1 MTPEL
6 VTRLLVE
13 YRYWILIPLTFLE
26 GPVVAFAAGTLA
38 SLGYFKIYELAVLF
52 LVRDLVLDSAYYG
65 AGYFGRG
72 SRAVRKVLAWLKID
86 DANLDSIR
94 DRLLKHPIQTI
105 FIGKLSYGVAS
116 TIIVGFGVI
125 RMRYVTFMAYGV
137 WVTIL
142 QYGTLLALGFYYGV
156 SLGARLTNVLD
167 ALQYLAAAVAVVAVV
182 YYLFGRSVRER
193 FFRK

>member
-6 VTRLLVE
+6 VSRLLVE

-38 SLGYFKIYELAVLF
+38 SLGYFKMYELAILF
-52 LVRDLVLDSAYYG
+52 FVRDLLVDSAYYG
-65 AGYFGRG
+65 AGYFGRQ

-86 DANLDSIR
+86 DANLDRIR
-94 DRLLKHPIQTI
+94 ERLLKHPIQTI

-116 TIIVGFGVI
+116 TIIVAFGVM
-125 RMRYVTFMAYGV
+125 RMNYLTFMAYGV

-156 SLGARLTNVLD
+156 SLGTRLTNVLD
-167 ALQYLAAAVAVVAVV
+167 ALQYLAAAVALVAAV

-193 FFRK
+193 LFRK

>member
-38 SLGYFKIYELAVLF
+38 SLGYFKMYELAALF
-52 LVRDLVLDSAYYG
+52 LVRDLLADSAYYA
-65 AGYFGRG
+65 AGYFGRR
-72 SRAVRKVLAWLKID
+72 SRAIRRVLAWLKID
-86 DANLDSIR
+86 DASLDR
-94 DRLLKHPIQTI
+94 FRERLLKHPIQTI

-125 RMRYVTFMAYGV
+125 RMNYVTFMAYGV

-142 QYGTLLALGFYYGV
+142 QYGVLLTLGFYYGV
-156 SLGARLTNVLD
+156 SLGARLTNILD
-167 ALQYLAAAVAVVAVV
+167 ALQYLAAGVAVVAVV
-182 YYLFGRSVRER
+182 YYLFGRSMRDR
-193 FFRK
+193 LFRK

>member
-6 VTRLLVE
+6 VTSLLVE

-38 SLGYFKIYELAVLF
+38 SLGYFKMYELAILF
-52 LVRDLVLDSAYYG
+52 FVRDLLVDTGYYC
-65 AGYFGRG
+65 AGYFGRN
-72 SRAVRKVLAWLKID
+72 SRAVRRVLAWLKID

-94 DRLLKHPIQTI
+94 GRLLKHPIQTI
-105 FIGKLSYGVAS
+105 FIGKLAYGVAS

-125 RMRYVTFMAYGV
+125 RMNYLTFMAYGV

-142 QYGTLLALGFYYGV
+142 QYGTLLVLGYYYGE
-156 SLGARLTNVLD
+156 SLGTRLTNVLE
-167 ALQYLAAAVAVVAVV
+167 AFQYLAAAVAIVVAI